1 MSGYDPE
8 HTDEILKEENNSIWV
23 GKVKKLDLHEYA
35 VGILLKLKLHEENEM
50 EELELDIDYPENVI
64 EILKE
69 ENNSIWVGK
78 VKKLYLSHYA
88 VEILPKLR
96 IYGENVVEE
105 SFLDAYDHKHV
116 AEILKTE
123 NNSIWVGKVKTL
135 ELRACVIQILPKLGI
150 SEENVME

>member
-8 HTDEILKEENNSIWV
+8 HTDEILKEENNSILV

-35 VGILLKLKLHEENEM
+35 LGILLKLKLHEENEV
-50 EELELDIDYPENVI
+50 EELELGIDYPENVI

-78 VKKLYLSHYA
+78 VKRLGLSHYA

-105 SFLDAYDHKHV
+105 FKLDGSYKTYYIT
-116 AEILKTE
+116 EILKTE
-123 NNSIWVGKVKTL
+123 NNSIWVGKIRSL
-135 ELRACVIQILPKLGI
+135 D
-150 SEENVME
+150 